1 MKRIFVAAALLM
13 AYFTAAAQKGNDS
26 TVYKKQQLAKSDI
39 QLLFSYYT
47 QDGDHS
53 AVTGGKG
60 TENLQVY
67 VSEFTLTHQRDS
79 IHSGFLNAGI
89 DIISSASTDNIDYV
103 LSSAS
108 RVDKRFHINGGYNR
122 LYKKSGITAGVNL
135 GFSIESDYMS
145 LPVGV
150 SISHDN
156 ATHTRQVSAA
166 LQCYFDDLRWGR
178 FDPDYYY
185 PKTLVYP
192 VELRDQQW
200 FDIYRRSS
208 YNLNLALY
216 QVINQRMQLAIYPEL
231 VYQRGLLSTPF
242 HRVYFNTGLVKVENL
257 PRERWKVPLAVQ
269 LNSFIGNRVI
279 LRSYYRFYRDN
290 FGITGHTFQLELPVK
305 TGPSFTLSPLVRF
318 YTQTPSRYFQPI
330 NQHLLT
336 EDFYTSDYDLSKF
349 SSYKLGITGR
359 YALFK
364 PVFKHS
370 AFQEVGLRY
379 SFYKRS
385 DQLSAHIVSLL
396 LDFRHIQ

>member
-26 TVYKKQQLAKSDI
+26 TVYKKQLLAKSDI

-47 QDGDHS
+47 QNGDHS

-79 IHSGFLNAGI
+79 VNSGYLNAGI
-89 DIISSASTDNIDYV
+89 DVISSASTDNIDYV
-103 LSSAS
+103 ISSAS
-108 RVDKRFHINGGYNR
+108 RVDKRFHIAGGYNR
-122 LYKKSGITAGVNL
+122 LMKKTGITAGVNA

-156 ATHTRQVSAA
+156 ADHTRQISAS

-200 FDIYRRSS
+200 FDIYRRTS
-208 YNLNLALY
+208 YNLSLALC
-216 QVINQRMQLAIYPEL
+216 QVINQRTQLAIYPEL

-242 HRVYFNTGLVKVENL
+242 HRVYFNTGQEKVENL

-269 LNSFIGNRVI
+269 LNTFIGNNVI

-305 TGPSFTLSPLVRF
+305 TSPLFTLSPLVRF
-318 YTQTPSRYFQPI
+318 YTQTPSRYFKPI
-330 NQHLLT
+330 DQHLLT

-349 SSYKLGITGR
+349 NSYKVGITGR
-359 YALFK
+359 YAMFK
-364 PVFKHS
+364 PIFKHS
-370 AFQEVGLRY
+370 AFQEVALRY

-396 LDFRHIQ
+396 LDFRHTR